1 MSLNI
6 KQILD
11 MTGKEKCIILKSI
24 RVRLAELNH
33 IQYTPHPC
41 DNIGDCNGTCSLCD
55 AESKWLLSTMKELEK
70 KCHPIIYSLL
80 DNSEFQS
87 ENVCIDCIP

>member
-1 MSLNI
+1 
-6 KQILD
+6 
-11 MTGKEKCIILKSI
+11 MTGKERCTILKSI

-33 IQYTPHPC
+33 IQYSPHPC

-70 KCHPIIYSLL
+70 KGFPVTYSLL
-80 DNSEFQS
+80 DLDE
-87 ENVCIDCIP
+87 VCSATMNIDNTL